1 MRKIHVLL
9 LLAVLVFAGC
19 GKSGEILT
27 PSETHEN
34 TQAYENLVLQI
45 ALSREVWSEGQSK
58 YDPALLDRL
67 AEAGKNAVSVSRD
80 PGSIDEEC
88 EAARKQL
95 KTVTGEVKDSVVT
108 MSVLKDFAVLIQNAE
123 NALPSLNGENAQ
135 ELKAAISEAY
145 SIYSTS
151 STASQIQEVS
161 AKIRKLLK

>member
-1 MRKIHVLL
+1 ML
-9 LLAVLVFAGC
+9 LLAVLAFAGC
-19 GKSGEILT
+19 GKNSEILT
-27 PSETHEN
+27 PSETHER
-34 TQAYENLVLQI
+34 TQAFEDLVLQI
-45 ALSREVWSEGQSK
+45 ALSREIWSEGQST

-67 AEAGKNAVSVSRD
+67 AEAGRIAVSVSRD
-80 PGSIDEEC
+80 PESSEDEC

-95 KTVTGEVKDSVVT
+95 KNVTGEVKDSVVA

-123 NALPSLNGENAQ
+123 NALPSLDGENAQ